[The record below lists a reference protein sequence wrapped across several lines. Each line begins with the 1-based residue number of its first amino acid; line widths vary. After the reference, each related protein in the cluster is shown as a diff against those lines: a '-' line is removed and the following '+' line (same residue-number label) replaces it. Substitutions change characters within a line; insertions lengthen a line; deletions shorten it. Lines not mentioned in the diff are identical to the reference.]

1 MSLILK
7 LAPGER
13 LFINGA
19 VVTNGERRAYLMV
32 ETQAQIVREK
42 DVLLPEDATTP
53 VRRAYFA
60 AQNVLLGAQPA
71 LGSMAAFDEQMARL
85 RGAFV
90 KPEHLR
96 QLDEAETQ
104 MRAGNTYRALSAL
117 RDLVLY
123 ESALLDLPPPERF
136 RRGPAAEPV
145 PAHAGPARPGPVP
158 SGPVPSGPVPS
169 GLAGP
174 APQPH
179 RLATRNRAPEARPA

>member
-32 ETQAQIVREK
+32 ENQAQIVREK
-42 DVLLPEDATTP
+42 DVMLPEDVTTP

-60 AQNVLLGAQPA
+60 AQTVLLTAQPA
-71 LGSMAAFDEQMARL
+71 LGSVETFKAQMRVLRTAFIKR
-85 RGAFV
+85 
-90 KPEHLR
+90 EHLQ
-96 QLDEAETQ
+96 QLDEAEAQ
-104 MRAGNTYRALSAL
+104 MEAGNTYRALSAL

-136 RRGPAAEPV
+136 RRG
-145 PAHAGPARPGPVP
+145 
-158 SGPVPSGPVPS
+158 
-169 GLAGP
+169 
-174 APQPH
+174 APT
-179 RLATRNRAPEARPA
+179 ARAPEAPASRLPHRGAAPEIRPG